1 MNIHNNVIHNSQKN
15 GGKNSNVQ
23 SNKWINKML
32 YILTMKYHFTTKR
45 NEVQY
50 MIQHE

>member
-1 MNIHNNVIHNSQKN
+1 MLFIIAK
-15 GGKNSNVQ
+15 KPEENSNAQ

-32 YILTMKYHFTTKR
+32 YIPTIKYHFTTKR